1 MGREE
6 EEEEKEEK
14 KKERGQLVA
23 SNDFL
28 EECAHPRH
36 LLSQSVQTT
45 PKEQAHCFSQ
55 SAIKSAFYEEGGV
68 RTPLSYINLISTLL
82 TNTQSV
88 QRTRLF
94 RQLLTPHTVRAVKS
108 THRYRSDCRKLGGGG
123 EPSTEMRLVMRGR
136 INSPLG
142 TQGVNTFQMVC
153 CQTNPD
159 PVRVQV
165 LHITKTTLDTNTKPK
180 RPTPPSSPV
189 RLAGIYAYVLVV

>member
-94 RQLLTPHTVRAVKS
+94 RQLLTPHTVRACQEHTSVQKWLQE
-108 THRYRSDCRKLGGGG
+108 TWGRRRAQHRDAPGDEGPNQLSSRNPRS
-123 EPSTEMRLVMRGR
+123 
-136 INSPLG
+136 
-142 TQGVNTFQMVC
+142 
-153 CQTNPD
+153 
-159 PVRVQV
+159 
-165 LHITKTTLDTNTKPK
+165 
-180 RPTPPSSPV
+180 
-189 RLAGIYAYVLVV
+189 